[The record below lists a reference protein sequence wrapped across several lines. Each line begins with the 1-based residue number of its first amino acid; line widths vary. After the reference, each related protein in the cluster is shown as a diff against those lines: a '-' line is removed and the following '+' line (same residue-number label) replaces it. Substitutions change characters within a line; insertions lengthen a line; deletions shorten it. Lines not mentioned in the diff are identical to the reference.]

1 MHNIF
6 ILYRM
11 KPILFFLLLL
21 CLFDVGLSRRRM
33 TRGVTPQFNAR
44 GAGNVGKS
52 FLGHLASWFNGDE
65 A

>member
-1 MHNIF
+1 
-6 ILYRM
+6 M